1 MRNQKTNENMKT
13 AIDKSSRIALYT
25 CLQCLKVYVFLGGS
39 EQTDETTF
47 YHKSREFQ
55 FTSLFA
61 G

>member
-1 MRNQKTNENMKT
+1 MKT

-47 YHKSREFQ
+47 YNKSREFQ